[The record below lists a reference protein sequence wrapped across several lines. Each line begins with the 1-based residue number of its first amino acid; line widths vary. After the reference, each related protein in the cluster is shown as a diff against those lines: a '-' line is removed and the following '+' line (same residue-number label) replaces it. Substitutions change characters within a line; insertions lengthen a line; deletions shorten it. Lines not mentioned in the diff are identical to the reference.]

1 MPQFPLIDTHVHL
14 WDPARLRYPW
24 LAGVPKLNR
33 PHLPEDFRRA
43 CGPVAVAKMIFVE
56 CGRDPADAQ
65 AEAEWVADLARTEP
79 RLRGIVAHAPLEQG
93 DAAGDAL
100 ARLAAL
106 PLVRGVRRLLQEE
119 KDDAFCLRP
128 NFVRGVQAL
137 HAHGLSFDLCIYHRQ
152 LANVIQ
158 LVRQCPDVPFVLDHI
173 GKPAIKAGA
182 LDPWRAQLRELAQ
195 LQNVW
200 CKISGLVTEADPAAW
215 QPGDLRPYVDHVI
228 ECFGF
233 ERVMF
238 GGDWPVSTLA
248 SDYPRW
254 VATLDQL
261 LAGCTPGQ
269 LHRLYV
275 SNAEDF
281 YRV

>member
-33 PHLPEDFRRA
+33 PHLVADFDRA
-43 CGPVAVAKMIFVE
+43 RGPVQVGKMVFVE
-56 CGRDPADAQ
+56 CGRDPRDAQ
-65 AEAEWVADLARTEP
+65 AEAEWVAGLARNEP
-79 RLRGIVAHAPLEQG
+79 RLRGIVAHAALEQG
-93 DAAGDAL
+93 DAINDAL
-100 ARLAAL
+100 VRLAAL

-128 NFVRGVQAL
+128 DFVRGVQAL

-152 LANVIQ
+152 LASVIK
-158 LVRQCPDVPFVLDHI
+158 LVRQCPDVSFVLDHI
-173 GKPAIKAGA
+173 GKPAIKAGT
-182 LDPWRAQLRELAQ
+182 LDPWRAELRELAQ
-195 LQNVW
+195 LENVW
-200 CKISGLVTEADPAAW
+200 CKISGLVTEADHAAW
-215 QPGDLRPYVDHVI
+215 TAADLRPYIDHTI
-228 ECFGF
+228 ACFGF
-233 ERVMF
+233 DRVMF

-254 VATLDQL
+254 VATLDEAL
-261 LAGCTPGQ
+261 KGCSPDE

-275 SNAEDF
+275 RNAEDF